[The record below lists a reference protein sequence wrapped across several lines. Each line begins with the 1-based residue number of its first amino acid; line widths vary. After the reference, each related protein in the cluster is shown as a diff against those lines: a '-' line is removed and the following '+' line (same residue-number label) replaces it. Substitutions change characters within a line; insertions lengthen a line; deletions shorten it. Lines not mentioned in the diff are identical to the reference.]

1 MQLSTILKALDHN
14 LIEDVALYDVREK
27 TALFDTVLIATIR
40 SYPQMEACV
49 RYLEEVT
56 AIRGAEMG
64 RDWTLIDLGDV
75 IIHLFAPNDRERYGL
90 DQILASYI
98 MKKQD

>member
-1 MQLSTILKALDHN
+1 LQLSTILKALDHN

-56 AIRGAEMG
+56 AIRGLKWA
-64 RDWTLIDLGDV
+64 RLD
-75 IIHLFAPNDRERYGL
+75 PN
-90 DQILASYI
+90 
-98 MKKQD
+98 